1 MYKAQ
6 AGIIECRDAETVERK
21 MAATAISLYSPPY
34 KVLLFI
40 PWIYIAS
47 AAAAAAAFR
56 DILVL

>member
-21 MAATAISLYSPPY
+21 TAAAAISLYTAPLIKSY
-34 KVLLFI
+34 YI

-47 AAAAAAAFR
+47 AAAAFR